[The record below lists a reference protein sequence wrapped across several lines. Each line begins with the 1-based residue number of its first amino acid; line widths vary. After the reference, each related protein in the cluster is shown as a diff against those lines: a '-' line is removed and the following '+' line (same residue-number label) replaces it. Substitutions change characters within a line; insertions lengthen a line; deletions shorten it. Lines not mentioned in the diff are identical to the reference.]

1 MATKKEKPGW
11 SSSLRSGFNLVEEQE
26 ETTPEQEST
35 LEPELEGS
43 VSKSDEQEG
52 GKEQTVI
59 VNETTIVPASAPV
72 PVIAPAP
79 TIQPAKTTPS
89 NLRKRISLYLDPA
102 QVKKLDRLI
111 VEHHT
116 LTGQWVNQNEL
127 IRYLIDACQVEQ
139 VLKGF
144 VANTDATSQGD

>member
-11 SSSLRSGFNLVEEQE
+11 SNSLRSGFNLVEEQE
-26 ETTPEQEST
+26 ETTPEQEIA
-35 LEPELEGS
+35 PESE
-43 VSKSDEQEG
+43 VSIEQDKEERE
-52 GKEQTVI
+52 KEQLMSE
-59 VNETTIVPASAPV
+59 NENSATPLPS
-72 PVIAPAP
+72 PVIELAPSV
-79 TIQPAKTTPS
+79 QPAKTTPS

-127 IRYLIDACQVEQ
+127 IRYLIDACEVEQ

-144 VANTDATSQGD
+144 VVHTDAISQGD